1 MGMYSNLG
9 TLHTADT
16 AITAGG
22 EYSENFI
29 DLAVAAPKIG
39 VGQHA
44 PYLCIRTAAVPTSL
58 TDTLS
63 IELRA
68 SATNDGTDLNGTPK
82 TIMMPLADIAG
93 GGGAGVNEV
102 LASDARLAT
111 AGAWVYRG
119 QIPYE
124 VDLRYIQLYFNQAT
138 HAGDISLDAW
148 LSDGP
153 ASTFRGSQVLTS
165 PVGNP

>member
-1 MGMYSNLG
+1 MGAYETLG
-9 TLHTADT
+9 IFHTAAT
-16 AITAGG
+16 LITAGG

-29 DLAVAAPKIG
+29 DLGVTVPKIG
-39 VGQHA
+39 VGQHS
-44 PYLCIRTAAVPTSL
+44 PYLCIRTAVVPTAL

-68 SATNDGTDLNGTPK
+68 SATNDGTDLNGTVK
-82 TIMMPLADIAG
+82 TIMMPLADFG
-93 GGGAGVNEV
+93 GDGSAGVNEV

-119 QIPYE
+119 QLPYE

-138 HAGDISLDAW
+138 HAGNISLDAW

-153 ASTFRGSQVLTS
+153 ASTFRGSQVINS
-165 PVGNP
+165 DVGQP